1 MATMYEKAKGIK
13 QKLVELRRTIHQN
26 PETSFEELKT
36 AELVARTLADLG
48 IEAQS
53 GVGKTGVVGYIGDGD
68 GPIIAI
74 RADMDALPITE
85 ANDVPYKSQVPGK
98 MHACGHDAHTAILL
112 GAAMLLSKEN
122 INGQI
127 RLLFQPSEEARDK
140 EGKSGATR
148 MMDDGALK
156 DVKHAIALHVNGAI
170 DAGQIAVKAGKGSAA
185 SDRFHATIH
194 GTGGHAA
201 APHRGTDPLW
211 MMTHVL
217 NAMYAIPSRR
227 IDAHEPSI
235 LTIGVVRGGTVG
247 NVIPSS
253 VYIEGTMRS
262 KDDTVREQLIAEVKN
277 CLELVKPFGGHYD
290 LEIENGYPS
299 MINDEGVCQVIE
311 NAARDLLGEN
321 GLGTPIATMGGEDFS
336 YMTRQAAGAMFS
348 LGTRAPGTAS
358 RYVHTPIFDIDEDSL
373 PVGAAV
379 LAEAAMR
386 LLKNKG

>member
-13 QKLVELRRTIHQN
+13 QKIVEWRRTIHQN
-26 PETSFEELKT
+26 PETSFEELRT

-122 INGQI
+122 INGQV

-211 MMTHVL
+211 MATHVL

-235 LTIGVVRGGTVG
+235 LTIGVVRGGTVC

-253 VYIEGTMRS
+253 VLIEGTMRS
-262 KDDTVREQLIAEVKN
+262 KDDAVREQLIAEVKN
-277 CLELVKPFGGHYD
+277 CLELVKPLGGSYD
-290 LEIENGYPS
+290 LEIENGYPA

-321 GLGTPIATMGGEDFS
+321 GLGTSIATMGGEDFS

-348 LGTRAPGTAS
+348 LGTRAPGTPS
-358 RYVHTPIFDIDEDSL
+358 RFVHTPIFDIDEDSL

-379 LAEAAMR
+379 LAETALR
-386 LLKNKG
+386 LLKNK

>member
-1 MATMYEKAKGIK
+1 MYEKAKGIK